1 MSRTKKTWLPIVIVG
16 VLAALIVILA
26 LVGSA
31 FNDDKDNTSLKESAK
46 PAESA
51 EPEETLPPE
60 VQELLEQLQK
70 EKEKQ
75 DGGGSSST
83 KSTGSSTKSTGSSTK
98 STGSTTKNT
107 GNTTKN
113 TGSYN
118 TGTGTDTQQTEDN
131 GIMGQVKEYGGKL
144 AEGMKDAA
152 GNVMGVAGNAYKS
165 AGELVGTIRDIG
177 SAYNRGNVQGILT
190 APVDFAGG
198 VKDFL
203 QGVAGTADEADAGK

>member
-16 VLAALIVILA
+16 VLAALIVVLA

-75 DGGGSSST
+75 DGGS
-83 KSTGSSTKSTGSSTK
+83 SSTKSTGSSTK

-118 TGTGTDTQQTEDN
+118 TGIGTNTQQTEDN

-165 AGELVGTIRDIG
+165 AGELIGTIRDIG

-203 QGVAGTADEADAGK
+203 QGVAGIDDDTGAGK

>member
-16 VLAALIVILA
+16 VLAALIVVLA

-75 DGGGSSST
+75 DGGSSST

-118 TGTGTDTQQTEDN
+118 TGIGTDTQQTEDN

-203 QGVAGTADEADAGK
+203 QGVAGIDDEADAGK